1 VKFLS
6 KRKTLVKVTTR
17 VRGNAFLLSYLLAIK
32 STFFSSFS
40 PCSSGP
46 FILKKSAFS
55 HSDQES
61 SMKETKPLINYY
73 VNKSHSLAEIIN
85 QDWNKIGLIFH
96 RSEIARVS
104 ILRLGQ

>member
-1 VKFLS
+1 MQIFCISAAVTRCACEIF

-46 FILKKSAFS
+46 FILKNSAFS

-61 SMKETKPLINYY
+61 SRKETKPLINCY

-85 QDWNKIGLIFH
+85 QDWEQDWTDI
-96 RSEIARVS
+96 S
-104 ILRLGQ
+104 